1 MTPSNNYALFQAQVK
16 KVRDAK
22 LAALGLGPPTP
33 TLKPGAGFSG
43 PNIYVRILNSLRS
56 PLEAEQ
62 DFALHHLVKI
72 SHERGDKYR
81 FDAFAGLA
89 DGLLERLLSVG
100 SLFYDVDWQIS
111 YSGDEE
117 GDNILDGINGTADIL
132 QRIEQLQRIDSPDD
146 LQPGQLAHKL
156 NKILEAGLTLRNLAL
171 LDENAIYLS
180 EMAPVKDLL
189 CIILNLPSPDLTSEL
204 KNYALDVAEQV
215 VRYWRV
221 EEDDPLYLTLLKLID
236 DGSDRGAIVTA
247 LRTLCRISMNL
258 EEANSFPAIPISML
272 SKMFDWIVLEDEEFT
287 TACLDFLY
295 QHTAWPKNVLY
306 LFSNCN
312 DLPLSPW
319 TMQLARLLQ
328 YRATPLAIKNTLTK
342 AVAMTAAEDVPKP
355 PKELLDQFLRHE
367 EPERSRLWLR
377 STFEEDPPS
386 FITQIALWQ
395 AYQSRFLEHANA
407 TKSPLLQAAE
417 FIKNVSN
424 VFQGAN
430 AQVVNGPNQRFIIKG
445 IRPRHAPM
453 DTKGR
458 TYSRCRWH
466 EPGLEPCT
474 DFHLKPRHMHEH
486 IARTHL
492 QLDRSSEGSWNLEA
506 NNVNLPKDCFW
517 ANCHHFERRG
527 QEAPTARDLLI
538 HVKTHLP
545 DITVK
550 SSYRKKN
557 NRTPAN
563 QFVPVKLIGSD
574 IRPASFPNI
583 DPEHGREASHMQLT
597 YHNTSS
603 DHLGNAEGLP
613 LTSVLILRN
622 LARNVPKAMKLIE
635 GVDPDVACTQA
646 MQGLFDPIME
656 RLMYVIGHNRPL
668 AGYASEVV
676 ALVEKGMAH

>member
-22 LAALGLGPPTP
+22 LAALGLGPPTS
-33 TLKPGAGFSG
+33 TLKPGAGFNG

-72 SHERGDKYR
+72 SHERGDKYK

-100 SLFYDVDWQIS
+100 SLFYDVDWQVS
-111 YSGDEE
+111 YSGDEY
-117 GDNILDGINGTADIL
+117 GYDILDGINGTSDIL
-132 QRIEQLQRIDSPDD
+132 QRIQQLQRIDAPDD
-146 LQPGQLAHKL
+146 LQPDVVAHKM
-156 NKILEAGLTLRNLAL
+156 NKILEAGLTLRNLVL

-180 EMAPVKDLL
+180 EMAPIKDLL
-189 CIILNLPSPDLTSEL
+189 CIILNLPSANSTIEL
-204 KNYALDVAEQV
+204 KHYALDVAEQV
-215 VRYWRV
+215 VRYWRL
-221 EEDDPLYLTLLKLID
+221 EEDDPLYMSLLQVVD
-236 DGSDRGAIVTA
+236 GGSDRGAIVTA
-247 LRTLCRISMNL
+247 LRALCRISMNL
-258 EEANSFPAIPISML
+258 EEANTFRGVPISML
-272 SKMFDWIVLEDEEFT
+272 QRLFDWIVLEDEEFT

-295 QHTAWPKNVLY
+295 QFTAWPKNVLY
-306 LFSNCN
+306 MFTNCKE
-312 DLPLSPW
+312 LPLSPFAI
-319 TMQLARLLQ
+319 QLARLLQ
-328 YRATPLAIKNTLTK
+328 YHATAASIKATLSK
-342 AVAMTAAEDVPKP
+342 AVAMTAAEEVSKP

-395 AYQSRFLEHANA
+395 AYQSRFLEH
-407 TKSPLLQAAE
+407 TSKSPLLQAAE

-430 AQVVNGPNQRFIIKG
+430 AQVVNGPSQRFIIKG

-458 TYSRCRWH
+458 IYSRCRWH
-466 EPGLEPCT
+466 GPDSEPCK
-474 DFHLKPRHMHEH
+474 DFHLKPRNMHEH
-486 IARTHL
+486 IARAHL
-492 QLDRSSEGSWNLEA
+492 QLDRGAEGSWNLE
-506 NNVNLPKDCFW
+506 VNDHDLPKDCFW
-517 ANCHHFERRG
+517 AGCQHFKRRNHRN
-527 QEAPTARDLLI
+527 PTARELLI

-557 NRTPAN
+557 NRTSAN
-563 QFVPVKLIGSD
+563 QFVPVKMINGD
-574 IRPASFPNI
+574 IRPASFPSV
-583 DPEHGREASHMQLT
+583 DPEHGREATHMQIT
-597 YHNTSS
+597 YQNTAS
-603 DHLGNAEGLP
+603 DSLGNAEGLP
-613 LTSVLILRN
+613 LTSILILRN
-622 LARNVPKAMKLIE
+622 LARNIPKALKLIE
-635 GVDPDVACTQA
+635 GVDPDVACAQA
-646 MQGLFDPIME
+646 VQGLFDPIME
-656 RLMYVIGHNRPL
+656 HLMYIISHNRPL

-676 ALVEKGMAH
+676 ALVEKILAP